1 MSENYRLNMYRFQK
15 SINHPKKTQN
25 MHRKNPIGFLS
36 LLLGITILMA
46 SCVDSADKKTTQ
58 PPVQAQLDSAE
69 VARMKE
75 LEKIFFSIPSPVEM
89 SSLIKQNGFQ
99 FDQSKLVATA
109 NVDKYTG
116 EAKQAVM
123 LGIYGADLSY
133 TAIFDQKQLTTEYF
147 AASQKLAGQ
156 MDADGTIT
164 PELLERLEK
173 NQENRDSMLHIISEA
188 YSDLNGYLKEKDR
201 VEVSAM
207 VVAGGWIEAL
217 YLSTQYTADGNTALR
232 QRIAEQKYSLNNL
245 MTYLAKFG
253 DKPALQELKADLTNL
268 QAAYSMVTENKG
280 KTSTSKD
287 ESGKMVIGSTT
298 TITIDDAILD
308 KIATLVGE
316 IRTKYTAL

>member
-1 MSENYRLNMYRFQK
+1 MNHPKNKQNMYR
-15 SINHPKKTQN
+15 
-25 MHRKNPIGFLS
+25 KNAFGFLS
-36 LLLGITILMA
+36 LLLGMSILVA
-46 SCVDSADKKTTQ
+46 SCGEGSDQKTTQ
-58 PPVQAQLDSAE
+58 PPVKAQLDSAE

-89 SSLIKQNGFQ
+89 SSLIKQNGYQ
-99 FDQSKLVATA
+99 FDQGKLVATA

-116 EAKQAVM
+116 ESRQAVM

-147 AASQKLAGQ
+147 AAAQKLARQ

-173 NQENRDSMLHIISEA
+173 NQANRDSMLNIISEA

-207 VVAGGWIEAL
+207 VVAGGWLEAL
-217 YLSTQYTADGNTALR
+217 YLSTQYSGDGNSAMR

-245 MTYLAKFG
+245 MGYLEKFG
-253 DKPALQELKADLTNL
+253 DTPSLQELKTDLSRL
-268 QAAYSMVTENKG
+268 QEAYGAVAENKG

-287 ESGKMVIGSTT
+287 ESGKMIIGTT
-298 TITIDDAILD
+298 STITMDDAALS
-308 KIATLVGE
+308 KIATLAGE

>member
-1 MSENYRLNMYRFQK
+1 
-15 SINHPKKTQN
+15 
-25 MHRKNPIGFLS
+25 MHRKNSIGFLS
-36 LLLGITILMA
+36 LLLGLTMLMV
-46 SCVDSADKKTTQ
+46 SCVESSDKKTTQ
-58 PPVQAQLDSAE
+58 PPVQAELDSAE

-89 SSLIKQNGFQ
+89 SSLIKQNGYQ
-99 FDQSKLVATA
+99 FDQGKLVATA

-116 EAKQAVM
+116 EARQAVM

-147 AASQKLAGQ
+147 AAAQKLAGT

-188 YSDLNGYLKEKDR
+188 YSDLNGYLKEKNR

-207 VVAGGWIEAL
+207 VVAGGWLEAL
-217 YLSTQYTADGNTALR
+217 YLSTQYSGDGNSAMR

-245 MTYLAKFG
+245 MSYLEKFG
-253 DKPALQELKADLTNL
+253 DKPSLQELKADLARL
-268 QAAYSMVTENKG
+268 SDAYGAVAENKG

-298 TITIDDAILD
+298 TIAMDDATLS
-308 KIATLVGE
+308 KIATLAGE

>member
-1 MSENYRLNMYRFQK
+1 
-15 SINHPKKTQN
+15 
-25 MHRKNPIGFLS
+25 MHRKNALGFFS
-36 LLLGITILMA
+36 LMLGLTMLMA
-46 SCVDSADKKTTQ
+46 SCVESSDKKTTQ

-89 SSLIKQNGFQ
+89 SSLIKKNGYQ
-99 FDQSKLVATA
+99 FDQGKLVATA

-116 EAKQAVM
+116 EARQAVM

-133 TAIFDQKQLTTEYF
+133 TAIFDQKQMTTEYF
-147 AASQKLAGQ
+147 AAAQKLARQ

-207 VVAGGWIEAL
+207 VIAGGWLEAL
-217 YLSTQYTADGNTALR
+217 YLSSQYTADGNTEIR
-232 QRIAEQKYSLNNL
+232 QRIAEQKYSLSNL
-245 MTYLAKFG
+245 MTYLEKFG
-253 DKPALQELKADLTNL
+253 DTPSLQELKADLGRL
-268 QAAYSMVTENKG
+268 QAAYAAVSENKG
-280 KTSTSKD
+280 KTSTNKD

-298 TITIDDAILD
+298 TLAMDDASL
-308 KIATLVGE
+308 KNIATLVAE

>member
-1 MSENYRLNMYRFQK
+1 MELFNHLKNKQNMYR
-15 SINHPKKTQN
+15 
-25 MHRKNPIGFLS
+25 KNAFGFLS
-36 LLLGITILMA
+36 LLVGMSILMA
-46 SCVDSADKKTTQ
+46 SCGESSDQKTTQ
-58 PPVQAQLDSAE
+58 PPVKAQLDSAE
-69 VARMKE
+69 VARLKE

-89 SSLIKQNGFQ
+89 SSLIKQNGYQ
-99 FDQSKLVATA
+99 FDQGKLVATA

-116 EAKQAVM
+116 ESRQAVM

-147 AASQKLAGQ
+147 AAAQKLARQ

-173 NQENRDSMLHIISEA
+173 NQANRDSMLHIISEA

-207 VVAGGWIEAL
+207 VVAGGWLEAL
-217 YLSTQYTADGNTALR
+217 YLSTQYSGDGNSAMR

-245 MTYLAKFG
+245 MSYLEKFG
-253 DKPALQELKADLTNL
+253 DKPSLQELKTDLSRL
-268 QAAYSMVTENKG
+268 QVVYAAIAENKG

-287 ESGKMVIGSTT
+287 ESGKLVIGSST
-298 TITIDDAILD
+298 TITVDDATLG
-308 KIATLVGE
+308 KIATLVNE
-316 IRTKYTAL
+316 IRTKYSAL

>member
-1 MSENYRLNMYRFQK
+1 
-15 SINHPKKTQN
+15 
-25 MHRKNPIGFLS
+25 MHRKNAFGFLS
-36 LLLGITILMA
+36 LMLGLTMLMA
-46 SCVDSADKKTTQ
+46 SCGESADKKTTQ

-89 SSLIKQNGFQ
+89 SSLIKKNGYQ
-99 FDQSKLVATA
+99 FDQGKLVATA

-116 EAKQAVM
+116 EARQAVM

-147 AASQKLAGQ
+147 AAAQKLARQ

-207 VVAGGWIEAL
+207 VVAGGWLEAL
-217 YLSTQYTADGNTALR
+217 YLSSQYTADGNTEIR
-232 QRIAEQKYSLNNL
+232 QRIAEQKYSLSNL
-245 MTYLAKFG
+245 MTYLEKFG
-253 DKPALQELKADLTNL
+253 DTPSLQELKADLGRL
-268 QAAYSMVTENKG
+268 QAAYASVSENKG
-280 KTSTSKD
+280 KTSANKD
-287 ESGKMVIGSTT
+287 ESGKMVIGSST
-298 TITIDDAILD
+298 TIAMDDASL
-308 KIATLVGE
+308 KNIATLVTE
-316 IRTKYTAL
+316 IRTKYSAL

>member
-1 MSENYRLNMYRFQK
+1 
-15 SINHPKKTQN
+15 
-25 MHRKNPIGFLS
+25 MHRKNAFGFLS
-36 LLLGITILMA
+36 LLLGMTLLMA
-46 SCVDSADKKTTQ
+46 SCVDSNDKKTTQ

-89 SSLIKQNGFQ
+89 SSLIKQNGYQ
-99 FDQSKLVATA
+99 FDQGKLVATA

-116 EAKQAVM
+116 EARQAVM

-147 AASQKLAGQ
+147 AAAQKLAGQ

-207 VVAGGWIEAL
+207 VVAGGWLEAL
-217 YLSTQYTADGNTALR
+217 YLSTQYSGDGNSAMR

-245 MTYLAKFG
+245 MNYLEKFG
-253 DKPALQELKADLTNL
+253 DKPSLQELKTDLARL
-268 QAAYSMVTENKG
+268 QEAYNTVAENKG

-287 ESGKMVIGSTT
+287 ESGKMVIGTTT
-298 TITIDDAILD
+298 TIAMDDATLS
-308 KIATLVGE
+308 KIATLAGE
-316 IRTKYTAL
+316 LRTKYSAL

>member
-1 MSENYRLNMYRFQK
+1 M
-15 SINHPKKTQN
+15 NHPKNTYN
-25 MHRKNPIGFLS
+25 MHRKNAFGFLS
-36 LLLGITILMA
+36 LLLGLTMLMA
-46 SCVDSADKKTTQ
+46 SCVESTDKKTTQ

-89 SSLIKQNGFQ
+89 SSLIKQNGYQ
-99 FDQSKLVATA
+99 FDQGKLVPTA
-109 NVDKYTG
+109 NLDKYTG
-116 EAKQAVM
+116 ETRQAVM

-133 TAIFDQKQLTTEYF
+133 AAIFEQKQLTTEYF
-147 AASQKLAGQ
+147 AAAQKLAGQ

-207 VVAGGWIEAL
+207 VVAGGWLEAL
-217 YLSTQYTADGNTALR
+217 YLSTQYSGDGNTAMR

-245 MTYLAKFG
+245 MSYLDKFG
-253 DKPALQELKADLTNL
+253 DKPSLQELKADLARL
-268 QAAYSMVTENKG
+268 QEAYAAVSENKG

-287 ESGKMVIGSTT
+287 ESGKMVIGTTT
-298 TITIDDAILD
+298 TIAMDDASLS
-308 KIATLVGE
+308 KIATLAGE

>member
-1 MSENYRLNMYRFQK
+1 
-15 SINHPKKTQN
+15 
-25 MHRKNPIGFLS
+25 
-36 LLLGITILMA
+36 MA
-46 SCVDSADKKTTQ
+46 SCVESADKKTTQ

-89 SSLIKQNGFQ
+89 SSLIKQNGYQ
-99 FDQSKLVATA
+99 FDQSKLVSTA
-109 NVDKYTG
+109 NLDKYTG
-116 EAKQAVM
+116 EARQAVM

-133 TAIFDQKQLTTEYF
+133 TAIFEQKQLTTEYF
-147 AASQKLAGQ
+147 AAAQKLAGQ

-173 NQENRDSMLHIISEA
+173 NQENRDSMLHIITEA

-207 VVAGGWIEAL
+207 VVAGGWLEAL
-217 YLSTQYTADGNTALR
+217 YLSTQYSGDGNSAMR

-245 MTYLAKFG
+245 MSYLEKFG
-253 DKPALQELKADLTNL
+253 DKPSLQELKADLSSL
-268 QAAYSMVTENKG
+268 QAVYGAVAETKG

-287 ESGKMVIGSTT
+287 ESGKMVIGTTST
-298 TITIDDAILD
+298 IAMDDATLN
-308 KIATLVGE
+308 KIATLTGE
-316 IRTKYTAL
+316 LRTKYTAL

>member
-1 MSENYRLNMYRFQK
+1 
-15 SINHPKKTQN
+15 
-25 MHRKNPIGFLS
+25 MHRKNAFGFFS
-36 LLLGITILMA
+36 LLLGLTMLLA
-46 SCVDSADKKTTQ
+46 SCVESTDKKTTQ

-89 SSLIKQNGFQ
+89 SSLIKQNGYQ
-99 FDQSKLVATA
+99 FDQGKLVATA

-116 EAKQAVM
+116 ESRQAVM

-147 AASQKLAGQ
+147 AAAQKLARQ

-173 NQENRDSMLHIISEA
+173 NQANRDSLLHIISEA

-207 VVAGGWIEAL
+207 VVAGGWLEAL
-217 YLSTQYTADGNTALR
+217 YLSTQYSGDGNSAMR

-245 MTYLAKFG
+245 MSYLEKFG
-253 DKPALQELKADLTNL
+253 DTPSLQELKTDLGRL
-268 QAAYSMVTENKG
+268 QEAYAAVAESKG

-287 ESGKMVIGSTT
+287 ESGKMVIGTT
-298 TITIDDAILD
+298 STITIDDAALS
-308 KIATLVGE
+308 KIATLAGE
-316 IRTKYTAL
+316 IRTKYSAL

>member
-1 MSENYRLNMYRFQK
+1 
-15 SINHPKKTQN
+15 
-25 MHRKNPIGFLS
+25 MHRKNAFGFFS
-36 LLLGITILMA
+36 LMLGLTMLMA
-46 SCVDSADKKTTQ
+46 SCVESSDKKTTQ

-89 SSLIKQNGFQ
+89 SSLIKKNGYQ
-99 FDQSKLVATA
+99 FDQGKLVATA

-116 EAKQAVM
+116 EARQAVM

-133 TAIFDQKQLTTEYF
+133 TAIFDQKQMTTEYF
-147 AASQKLAGQ
+147 AAAQKLARQ

-207 VVAGGWIEAL
+207 VIAGGWLEAL
-217 YLSTQYTADGNTALR
+217 YLSSQYTADGNTEIR
-232 QRIAEQKYSLNNL
+232 QRIAEQKYSLSNL
-245 MTYLAKFG
+245 MTYLEKFG
-253 DKPALQELKADLTNL
+253 DTPSLQELKADLGRL
-268 QAAYSMVTENKG
+268 QAAYAAVSENKG
-280 KTSTSKD
+280 KTSANKD
-287 ESGKMVIGSTT
+287 ESGKMVI
-298 TITIDDAILD
+298 
-308 KIATLVGE
+308 
-316 IRTKYTAL
+316 

>member
-1 MSENYRLNMYRFQK
+1 M
-15 SINHPKKTQN
+15 NHPKNTQN
-25 MHRKNPIGFLS
+25 MHRKNAFGFLS
-36 LLLGITILMA
+36 LLLGISILMA
-46 SCVDSADKKTTQ
+46 SCGESSDQKTTQ
-58 PPVQAQLDSAE
+58 PPVKSELDSTE

-89 SSLIKQNGFQ
+89 SSLIKKKGYQ
-99 FDQSKLVATA
+99 FDQGKLVATA

-116 EAKQAVM
+116 ESRQAVM

-133 TAIFDQKQLTTEYF
+133 AAIFDQKQLSTEYF
-147 AASQKLAGQ
+147 AAAQKLARQ

-207 VVAGGWIEAL
+207 VVAGGWLEAL
-217 YLSTQYTADGNTALR
+217 YLSTQYTPDGNPEIR

-245 MTYLAKFG
+245 MSYLEKFG
-253 DKPALQELKADLTNL
+253 DTASLQELKGDLMRL
-268 QAAYSMVTENKG
+268 QEVYNTVAENKG
-280 KTSTSKD
+280 KTTASKD
-287 ESGKMVIGSTT
+287 ESGTMVIGSSTT
-298 TITIDDAILD
+298 LTIDDATLS
-308 KIATLVGE
+308 KIATLAGE

>member
-1 MSENYRLNMYRFQK
+1 MYR
-15 SINHPKKTQN
+15 
-25 MHRKNPIGFLS
+25 KNAFGFLS
-36 LLLGITILMA
+36 LLLGMSILVA
-46 SCVDSADKKTTQ
+46 SCGEGSDQKTTQ
-58 PPVQAQLDSAE
+58 PPVKAQLDSAE

-89 SSLIKQNGFQ
+89 SSLIKQNGYQ
-99 FDQSKLVATA
+99 FDQGKLVATA

-116 EAKQAVM
+116 ESRQAVM

-147 AASQKLAGQ
+147 AAAQKLARQ

-173 NQENRDSMLHIISEA
+173 NQANRDSMLNIISEA

-207 VVAGGWIEAL
+207 VVAGGWLEAL
-217 YLSTQYTADGNTALR
+217 YLSTQYSGDGNSAMR

-245 MTYLAKFG
+245 MGYLEKFG
-253 DKPALQELKADLTNL
+253 DTPSLQELKTDLGRL
-268 QAAYSMVTENKG
+268 QDAYGAVAENKG

-287 ESGKMVIGSTT
+287 ESGKMVIGTT
-298 TITIDDAILD
+298 STITMDDAALS
-308 KIATLVGE
+308 KIATLAGE

>member
-1 MSENYRLNMYRFQK
+1 
-15 SINHPKKTQN
+15 
-25 MHRKNPIGFLS
+25 MHRKNAFGFFS
-36 LLLGITILMA
+36 LLLGLTMLLA
-46 SCVDSADKKTTQ
+46 SCVESTDKKTTQ

-89 SSLIKQNGFQ
+89 SSLIKQNGYQ
-99 FDQSKLVATA
+99 FDQGKLVATA

-116 EAKQAVM
+116 ESRQAVM

-147 AASQKLAGQ
+147 AAAQKLARQ

-173 NQENRDSMLHIISEA
+173 NQANRDSMLHIISEA

-207 VVAGGWIEAL
+207 VVAGGWLEAL
-217 YLSTQYTADGNTALR
+217 YLSTQYSGDGNSAMR

-245 MTYLAKFG
+245 MSYLEKFG
-253 DKPALQELKADLTNL
+253 DTPSLQELKTDLGRL
-268 QAAYSMVTENKG
+268 QEAYAAVAESKG

-287 ESGKMVIGSTT
+287 ESGKMVIGTT
-298 TITIDDAILD
+298 STITIDDAALS
-308 KIATLVGE
+308 KIATLAGE
-316 IRTKYTAL
+316 IRTKYSAL